1 MKFTD
6 EYINGIKMIKLNQ
19 WNKVFIDKINKI
31 RNKELNKY
39 MKMTTCVIFIL
50 TIGYITIPLI

>member
-19 WNKVFIDKINKI
+19 WNKVFIEKINKI
-31 RNKELNKY
+31 RNKELKNY
-39 MKMTTCVIFIL
+39 MKMSICVIFI
-50 TIGYITIPLI
+50 ISFGYITIPLV